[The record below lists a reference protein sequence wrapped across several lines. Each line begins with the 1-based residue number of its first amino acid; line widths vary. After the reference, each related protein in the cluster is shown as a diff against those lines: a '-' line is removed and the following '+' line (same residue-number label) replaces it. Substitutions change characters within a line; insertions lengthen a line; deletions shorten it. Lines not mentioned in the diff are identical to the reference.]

1 MTKYFM
7 FLTINRTLSFLV
19 LAATVL
25 ALICL
30 SESVNADTVRK
41 EDPAFLSVGVG
52 YYDFN
57 RKKET
62 GTEFRAEYRSNK
74 RMSIFKPFAAL
85 SVTNTSQGFVG
96 AGVLV
101 DLFMGRRFV
110 MTPSFAPHYYWGGN
124 KKLDL
129 GHSIEFRSQMEISY
143 RFDNRS
149 RLGAAISHYSNASI
163 GSTNPGTETATI
175 YFSLPLD

>member
-1 MTKYFM
+1 MR
-7 FLTINRTLSFLV
+7 INQIFSFFV
-19 LAATVL
+19 LATTVFV
-25 ALICL
+25 LICL
-30 SESVNADTVRK
+30 SENVNADTVGK
-41 EDPAFLSVGVG
+41 EDPAFISVGLG

-74 RMSIFKPFAAL
+74 KMSIFKPFAAV
-85 SVTNTSQGFVG
+85 SVTNTSQGFIG
-96 AGVLV
+96 AGVLSDFFV
-101 DLFMGRRFV
+101 GRRFV

-175 YFSLPLD
+175 YFSIPLE

>member
-1 MTKYFM
+1 MTKYFI

-41 EDPAFLSVGVG
+41 EDPAFLSVGLG

-62 GTEFRAEYRSNK
+62 GTEFRAEFNNCDD
-74 RMSIFKPFAAL
+74 FARIDKNL
-85 SVTNTSQGFVG
+85 
-96 AGVLV
+96 
-101 DLFMGRRFV
+101 
-110 MTPSFAPHYYWGGN
+110 
-124 KKLDL
+124 
-129 GHSIEFRSQMEISY
+129 
-143 RFDNRS
+143 
-149 RLGAAISHYSNASI
+149 
-163 GSTNPGTETATI
+163 
-175 YFSLPLD
+175 